1 MKPGAELLMAAA
13 AAVFAEPLAPLKD
26 SIRAFAHKDPIDAVL
41 GTVLAASVL
50 FYKAEKGHNP
60 KVVTF
65 ADALVYVSTS
75 ISVGY
80 SDILPKTEAG
90 KLITT
95 ALQTVGPALAARAL
109 DPVEVGGAKPSTHDM
124 QSATLEKL
132 DAILVELKAQRASR
146 EAT

>member
-1 MKPGAELLMAAA
+1 MKPGVEVLIAAA
-13 AAVFAEPLAPLKD
+13 TALLAEPLAPVKNA
-26 SIRAFAHKDPIDAVL
+26 IRSAAHKDPIDAVV

-50 FYKAEKGHNP
+50 FYRAEKGHNP

-109 DPVEVGGAKPSTHDM
+109 DSPGP
-124 QSATLEKL
+124 TLPAAETSQAVLDKL
-132 DAILVELKAQRASR
+132 DAILVELKAQRAAR
-146 EAT
+146 EDITRS